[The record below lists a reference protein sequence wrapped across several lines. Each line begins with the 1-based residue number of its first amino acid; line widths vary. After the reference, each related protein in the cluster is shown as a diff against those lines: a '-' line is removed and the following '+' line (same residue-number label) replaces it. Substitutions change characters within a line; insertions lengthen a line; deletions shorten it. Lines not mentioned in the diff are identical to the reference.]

1 MSFISVVDQPL
12 YVQFLRK
19 SIVTI
24 IITQENKTIEI
35 TEGGIEDFLSV
46 SIKYGL
52 FMINLSFSP

>member
-19 SIVTI
+19 SIVT